1 MEPKLKVVK
10 LAPASKRRLEDR
22 LSSVERWIKRV
33 AIGALFIFVVVMLVI
48 FTSAFVFK
56 DKIIRVLS
64 GS

>member
-10 LAPASKRRLEDR
+10 IAPASKKRLEDR
-22 LSSVERWIKRV
+22 LSSVERWIRRV
-33 AIGALFIFVVVMLVI
+33 TTGALIIFVVVMVVI

-64 GS
+64 G